1 MQLSARLFRY
11 NLRAILPINHTAYFC
26 RHLYM
31 RLKKTFL
38 LATSISLLGGCAG
51 SEEALQS
58 SGYRTARAQSSLE
71 VPPDLVNTS
80 SANLQRA
87 SDEGTYSQNKVL
99 PPMGDIEMRSSGD
112 KRWLEIPESADSVW
126 DKTLDFANK
135 SGVPV
140 LIENKR
146 DGILE
151 TDWIG
156 DTSSE
161 SGTKQMI
168 RASLGNIVGR
178 PPVNDKYTIWLERI
192 NEQRTALHVTHSQLN
207 QFIIEPVGDQKETI
221 KTGWAETAGDG
232 FKAVKL
238 LREMAAF
245 FGGAVIETD
254 NSSRVVMVETTPVHI
269 VLNEKSDAAWD
280 IVRTA
285 ITTSPYTPLDD
296 VPEKNLIK
304 VKEPKKKGFWSGIT
318 PAKKFGV
325 VITPTADQRKTNIY
339 VTNTKGKEI
348 ERGDSLPVLY
358 AIAGEL
364 RRGDPQAE
372 DKQ

>member
-1 MQLSARLFRY
+1 MQL
-11 NLRAILPINHTAYFC
+11 N
-26 RHLYM
+26 
-31 RLKKTFL
+31 KTLL
-38 LATSISLLGGCAG
+38 LAASVSLLGACAS

-80 SANLQRA
+80 SASLQRA
-87 SDEGTYSQNKVL
+87 TEGSTNNQNKVL
-99 PPMGDIEMRSSGD
+99 PPMGDIQMRSSGD

-135 SGVPV
+135 SGVPILV
-140 LIENKR
+140 ENKR

-156 DTSSE
+156 DLNSE

-168 RASLGNIVGR
+168 RKSVGNIVGR
-178 PPVNDKYTIWLERI
+178 PPVNDKFTIWLERLDD
-192 NEQRTALHVTHSQLN
+192 NNTALHVTHSQLK
-207 QFIIEPVGDQKETI
+207 QFVIDPKGQRNETI
-221 KTGWAETAGDG
+221 KTGWAETPGDG

-238 LREMAAF
+238 LREMSAF

-280 IVRTA
+280 IVKTA
-285 ITTSPYTPLDD
+285 IITSPYTPEGD
-296 VPEKNLIK
+296 VPEKSLIK
-304 VKEPKKKGFWSGIT
+304 IKEPKKKGFWSAIT
-318 PAKKFGV
+318 PASKFGV
-325 VITPTADQRKTNIY
+325 MIVPTADQRKTNIY
-339 VTNTKGKEI
+339 ITTTKGRDTDRK
-348 ERGDSLPVLY
+348 DALPVLY

-364 RRGDPQAE
+364 RRGDPKPA
-372 DKQ
+372 DN